1 MKKLQAII
9 KKYMVVLILVIVCAF
24 FGIMD
29 PKFLTA
35 DNFIAILRQ
44 VSMLGIAAVGVACMM
59 LVGDM
64 NMCSGVLQGLAGVIC
79 ALLLRDIAMPVWL
92 AFVITLT
99 VCALVGAI
107 SGFII
112 VKTRMP
118 AIIGSLGMR
127 YIVNGGAFLLA
138 GGLPIYGLA
147 DEAKWIGQGNVLGIP
162 VPVVI
167 LLLFFVIGYFLL
179 NRTFIGRHLF
189 AVGSN
194 AEAARLSGINVNM
207 VRIFAFTFSSFCSGV
222 AGLILMA
229 RNASGQPNGGN
240 GSEMNI
246 ITACV
251 IGGVSA
257 MGGTCDP
264 VTLMVGV
271 LTMGVLTNGMT
282 ILGISE
288 YWQTVSKGIVL
299 IAAVGFDFYNRTK
312 QVKTKVAPKALGE
325 TTEKA

>member
-312 QVKTKVAPKALGE
+312 QVRTKVAPKALGE

>member
-312 QVKTKVAPKALGE
+312 QVKTKVTPKSLGE

>member
-1 MKKLQAII
+1 MKYLQAIL
-9 KKYMVVLILVIVCAF
+9 KKYMVVLILLVVCVF

-29 PKFLTA
+29 AKFLTA
-35 DNFIAILRQ
+35 SNFMAILRQ

-79 ALLLRDIAMPVWL
+79 AMMLRDLAIPVWL
-92 AFVITLT
+92 AFTITLA
-99 VCALVGAI
+99 VCALVGTI
-107 SGFII
+107 SGLII

-147 DEAKWIGQGNVLGIP
+147 EEAKWIGQGSVLGIP
-162 VPVVI
+162 VPVII
-167 LLLFFVIGYFLL
+167 LILFFILGYFLL
-179 NRTFIGRHLF
+179 NKTVIGRHLF

-194 AEAARLSGINVNM
+194 AEAARLSGINVDM
-207 VRIFAFTFSSFCSGV
+207 VRVFAFTFSSFCSGV

-264 VTLMVGV
+264 ITLVVGV
-271 LTMGVLTNGMT
+271 LVMGILTNGMT

-288 YWQTVSKGIVL
+288 YWQTVCKGLVL
-299 IAAVGFDFYNRTK
+299 ILAVGFDFYQRTK
-312 QVKTKVAPKALGE
+312 QTKVKVTPREETKAVS
-325 TTEKA
+325 KD

>member
-1 MKKLQAII
+1 MRKLQAIV
-9 KKYMVVLILVIVCAF
+9 KKYMVVLILMLVCVF
-24 FGIMD
+24 FGVMD

-35 DNFIAILRQ
+35 GNFIAILRQ

-64 NMCSGVLQGLAGVIC
+64 NMCAGVLQGLAGVIC
-79 ALLLRDIAMPVWL
+79 AMMLRDLPIPVWL
-92 AFVITLT
+92 AFLITLAI
-99 VCALVGAI
+99 CALVGAI
-107 SGFII
+107 SGLII

-138 GGLPIYGLA
+138 GGLPIYGLRE
-147 DEAKWIGQGNVLGIP
+147 EAKWIGQGSVLGIP
-162 VPVVI
+162 VPVIV

-179 NRTFIGRHLF
+179 NKIFIGRHLF

-194 AEAARLSGINVNM
+194 AEAARLSGINVDK
-207 VRIFAFTFSSFCSGV
+207 VRVFAFTFSSFCSGI

-240 GSEMNI
+240 GGEMNI

-251 IGGVSA
+251 VGGVSA
-257 MGGTCDP
+257 MGGTCNP
-264 VTLMVGV
+264 VTLIVGV
-271 LTMGVLTNGMT
+271 LVMGVLTNGMT

-288 YWQTVSKGIVL
+288 YWQTVSKGVVL
-299 IAAVGFDFYNRTK
+299 IVAVGFDFYQRTK
-312 QVKTKVAPKALGE
+312 QVRVKVPAQAAKTTK
-325 TTEKA
+325 T

>member
-264 VTLMVGV
+264 VTLIVGV

-312 QVKTKVAPKALGE
+312 QVRTKVAPKALGE